1 MFYINHN
8 KTLEE
13 FEQLLNK
20 YNIKSN
26 SAQLPETFNLA
37 QFKALEVFKQRI
49 FLEEIIEKTI
59 EFNKKIV
66 WPNEDEKIHLTTTAE
81 ELIEVL
87 KLRSDVYKSINYQ
100 NEFPDTIE
108 GLNFDK
114 YDTTSAI
121 VYYKNNTKIT
131 GSIRLIFDSDFGL
144 PTENKCSFSKLRTKF
159 NTIGEL
165 SRNVVY
171 NEGKGLNL
179 EFKYLM
185 RGIYY
190 IFKSNNIDIALS
202 GIKREHFKLFEK
214 LGGVDILKEMDSYG
228 SLKVPFLVISYN
240 PKFASNFF
248 KKVFLN

>member
-8 KTLEE
+8 KTIEE

-20 YNIKSN
+20 NLQTN
-26 SAQLPETFNLA
+26 TVQLPETFNLA
-37 QFKALEVFKQRI
+37 QFKALEIFKQRI

-66 WPNEDEKIHLTTTAE
+66 WNNENEKIHLTTTAE
-81 ELIEVL
+81 ELVEVF
-87 KLRSDVYKSINYQ
+87 KLRSDVFKSINYQ

-121 VYYKNNTKIT
+121 IYYKNNTKIT
-131 GSIRLIFDSDFGL
+131 GSIRLIFDSELGL
-144 PTENKCSFSKLRTKF
+144 PSESKHSFSDVRTKF

-165 SRNVVY
+165 SRNIIY

-185 RGIYY
+185 RGVYY
-190 IFKSNNIDIALS
+190 IFKNNDIDIALS
-202 GIKREHFKLFEK
+202 GIKQEHLKLFQK
-214 LGGVDILKEMDSYG
+214 LGGVDIVQELDSYG
-228 SLKVPFLVISYN
+228 SLNLPCLIISYN
-240 PKFASNFF
+240 PELASNFF